1 MIKNAF
7 VIKEYSEKRKQ
18 KLYKKVLKRLVR
30 SMNRR
35 IFFASRRGN
44 SNAFLSRE
52 FCLELNDRNFV
63 HKFKEYYENKNYE
76 VFVERY
82 SYHPDYENYWDICVS
97 WEERKE
103 KEE

>member
-7 VIKEYSEKRKQ
+7 VVKKYSEKRKQ
-18 KLYKKVLKRLVR
+18 KAYKKVLKRLIR
-30 SMNRR
+30 NMNRH

-44 SNAFLSRE
+44 NNAFLNRE
-52 FCLELNDRNFV
+52 FCPELSDKNFV

-103 KEE
+103 EEE